1 MTMVVGAEAPA
12 RRAGEVHL
20 YPREFVIAEL
30 AGRWTSGMK
39 TIAVVNQKG
48 GCGKTTTAVNLS
60 VAFAESRQRVLLV
73 DLDPQGHATMGVGY
87 DPDEFETTIY
97 DALVNPQ
104 IPASAGI
111 VHTDLDWLDL
121 APSNV
126 GLAGAEVQLR
136 NAVGKELIL
145 GEQLRQVA
153 DHYDLCIIDC
163 APALGLL
170 MLNALV
176 ASTDVIIPVQVHFY
190 AFEGLKRLL
199 ETIRLLKER
208 FHPCR
213 ARTLGLLLTFVEDRP
228 LYTRKIQLR
237 LRELF
242 GDLVFD
248 TVIHK
253 TVRLVEAPDSG
264 QSIFTFA
271 PDSKAAGE
279 YRALAD
285 EILMRLNIAE
295 PAFAGT

>member
-1 MTMVVGAEAPA
+1 
-12 RRAGEVHL
+12 
-20 YPREFVIAEL
+20 
-30 AGRWTSGMK
+30 MK

-73 DLDPQGHATMGVGY
+73 DLDPQGHATIGVGR

-97 DALVNPQ
+97 DTLVSPQ
-104 IPASAGI
+104 IPVSAGI
-111 VHTDLDWLDL
+111 TPTDHEWLDL
-121 APSNV
+121 APANV
-126 GLAGAEVQLR
+126 GLAGAEMQLR
-136 NAVGKELIL
+136 GAAGRELIL
-145 GEQLRQVA
+145 GEQLRQVS
-153 DHYDLCIIDC
+153 DHYDMCIIDC
-163 APALGLL
+163 APTLGLL

-199 ETIRLLKER
+199 ETIRLLKAR
-208 FHPCR
+208 FHPCS

-242 GDLVFD
+242 GDLVFE

-264 QSIFTFA
+264 ESIFTFA
-271 PDSKAAGE
+271 PDSKAARE

-285 EILMRLNIAE
+285 EILARLRVIE
-295 PAFAGT
+295 PVSAGT

>member
-1 MTMVVGAEAPA
+1 
-12 RRAGEVHL
+12 
-20 YPREFVIAEL
+20 
-30 AGRWTSGMK
+30 MK

-60 VAFAESRQRVLLV
+60 VAFTESRQRVLLV
-73 DLDPQGHATMGVGY
+73 DLDPQGHATMGMGY
-87 DPDEFETTIY
+87 DPDEFDTTMY

-104 IPASAGI
+104 IFAAAGI
-111 VHTDLDWLDL
+111 VHTALEWLDL

-126 GLAGAEVQLR
+126 GLAAAEMQLR
-136 NAVGKELIL
+136 SAVGKELIL
-145 GEQLRQVA
+145 GERLREVSE
-153 DHYDLCIIDC
+153 HYDLCIIDC

-199 ETIRLLKER
+199 QTIRLLKER
-208 FHPCR
+208 FHPCT

-253 TVRLVEAPDSG
+253 TVKLVEAPDLG

-271 PDSKAAGE
+271 PESKASEE

-285 EILMRLNIAE
+285 EILIRLNLAE
-295 PAFAGT
+295 PVFGGT